1 MKHLSSWLAGL
12 MMATALALSACGGGG
27 GTGSTD
33 SGNGTINPTPPV
45 DLSALAATAQLT
57 ASYAQDTRVASLSWK
72 DTLPQGTQYQV
83 QTQSPNGSFATLETV
98 AGAGGGGA
106 PLSWTGPVTQTTTFR
121 VQAQPASGSAVT
133 LQTVQKQNTVQVSV
147 PSASPAIA
155 ISTTEPVSGT
165 VQLSIED
172 QFQYPGVSWYVD
184 TRLIGQGA
192 ASPGNPI
199 NWNTS
204 SETNE
209 PHLVIARIQTST
221 DSYTDVRRTVQ
232 VSNVNLALTASVS
245 GTSGTINVDVST
257 SSPNGIARVEASF
270 DGTPLPS
277 LTEPNACSRYC
288 SSNNLYRFTVDAATA
303 GSGDHSMSITAV
315 DRQNNRKTITVAV
328 PVNNKPGLTVS
339 APVDGALVYG
349 TLQVSGTATSD
360 KSGTVTTT
368 ASLGELQFM
377 NTTAANF
384 AGSLDLSGLPAKT
397 YTLTVS
403 SRDSSGAT
411 TVVQRSVTVTSGPT
425 LAYTPILNMGT
436 GGQLLAADG
445 VQLLYRNGAES
456 YRLRNTQ
463 TGTEVSLTGASTV
476 ANATDWQ
483 VSAGRVYVQ
492 GKDSDCVVT
501 CIYQWSENGSRRNL
515 TLANPYSTT
524 SSVGGGYFYDLNP
537 VAKGDYVIWVNWA
550 GTNSGHYTVYTR
562 STDSFAK
569 IDKPAGVNYVGN
581 TDYDAT
587 VAGGVLRFFYWG
599 QTGGSGTSSN
609 FDVYRWDAS
618 SNTSTKLSTV
628 SARNIYPQTDGVDVI
643 WQQSP
648 VGTSESTSTLVSQ
661 AIAGGS
667 SATLASNATSLKAA
681 DGVVSWLE
689 TTTSSRTLKARYA
702 GLVRTLSSLSTASL
716 YGTSGGHVVF
726 AEQGKLYT
734 WNANSNSTTLRLDT
748 TPGQVITSGGY
759 LYFVLGNGQT
769 VYRVGL

>member
-1 MKHLSSWLAGL
+1 MKIVTKWLASL
-12 MMATALALSACGGGG
+12 MTVAALSLSGCGGGTT
-27 GTGSTD
+27 GTVEHNNST
-33 SGNGTINPTPPV
+33 TP
-45 DLSALAATAQLT
+45 DATTLAANAQIT
-57 ASYAQDTRVASLSWK
+57 ASYAQGTQVANLSWK
-72 DTLPQGTQYQV
+72 DTFPQGTQYLV

-98 AGAGGGGA
+98 AGAGGSSA
-106 PLSWTGPVTQTTTFR
+106 TLNWTGPVSQTTIFR
-121 VQAQPASGSAVT
+121 VQAQPSTGNPVT
-133 LQTVQKQNTVQVSV
+133 LQTVQRQATVQVSV

-155 ISTTEPVSGT
+155 LSMTEPLSGT

-172 QFQYPGVSWYVD
+172 QFQYPSVSWYVD
-184 TRLIGQGA
+184 NRLIGQGA

-209 PHLVIARIQTST
+209 SHLVIARIQTST

-270 DGTPLPS
+270 DGNPLNS
-277 LTEPNACSRYC
+277 LTEPNACSRFC
-288 SSNNLYRFTVDAATA
+288 STNNLYRFSINAATV
-303 GSGDHSMSITAV
+303 GLGDHSMSITVV

-328 PVNNKPGLTVS
+328 PVNNKPGLTIT
-339 APVDGALVYG
+339 APVDGALVHG
-349 TLQVSGTATSD
+349 TLQLSGTANSD
-360 KSGTVTTT
+360 NSGTVTTT

-377 NTTAANF
+377 KTTASSF
-384 AGSLDLSGLPAKT
+384 TGGLDLSGLPAKT

-411 TVVQRSVTVTSGPT
+411 TVVQRSVTVTSGPA
-425 LAYTPILNMGT
+425 LAYSPILDIGS

-445 VQLLYRNGAES
+445 AQLLYRNGAES

-463 TGTEVSLTGASTV
+463 TSNEVSLTGASTV

-501 CIYQWSENGSRRNL
+501 CIYQWNEHGSRRNL

-550 GTNSGHYTVYTR
+550 GTNNGYYTVYTR
-562 STDSFAK
+562 SSDSFAK
-569 IDKPAGVNYVGN
+569 IDKPASMNYVGN

-587 VAGGVLRFFYWG
+587 VIGGALRFFYWG
-599 QTGGSGTSSN
+599 QTGGSGTSST
-609 FDVYRWDAS
+609 FDVYGWDAR

-628 SARNIYPQTDGVDVI
+628 SARNIYPQTDGADVI

-661 AIAGGS
+661 TILGGVN
-667 SATLASNATSLKAA
+667 ATLASNATSLKAT
-681 DGVVSWLE
+681 DGVATWVE
-689 TTTSSRTLKARYA
+689 TTASSRTLKARYA
-702 GLVRTLSSLSTASL
+702 GLVRTLSNLNTASL

-726 AEQGKLYT
+726 AEQGKLYS
-734 WNANSNSTTLRLDT
+734 WNANNNTTTLRLDT

-759 LYFVLGNGQT
+759 LYFVLGNGHT